1 MEISR
6 SGRVFNIF
14 AHAIHVRRLTACT
27 IMQVVQLIAY
37 IDGLLSITSL
47 FKQCIGGNNVTKT
60 KNEVIK
66 VIPLGGVGEI
76 GKAMYVVEIDDEL
89 FIVDAGLMFP
99 EGEMLGIDI
108 VIPDLTYIE
117 ENKERVKGIF
127 LTHGHEDAI
136 GSIAYLLQKV
146 QAPVYGSKLTL
157 ALAKEHL
164 KSMPAP
170 AGVKFFEVSN
180 KSRMN
185 FKKTHVTFFH
195 TTHSIPDSLGI
206 VFHTSEGAIVHTGEF
221 KFDQSAKGKYRPDIS
236 KMAALGDEGVF
247 ILMSDSN
254 EAERPGYTTSESVI
268 EEQLSTT
275 FYGAEGRLLVA
286 LYASNFIRIQQ
297 VFDKALETG
306 KKVAVVG
313 KSLESYFEVG
323 MRLGYLQIDEEMVI
337 SVKDI
342 GKYPDNEVVIIV
354 TGNKGE
360 PLDALEKIVRKHH
373 KDIKIKDTDTILITF
388 TPSPGMEVA
397 MYQMANELSKAGAN
411 VLTASKK
418 VHVSGHGS
426 QEDLKLMLNL
436 MKPKYF
442 IPIQGE
448 YKMLIAHS
456 KLAQQLGLQKSQI
469 FIADKG
475 DIVEYKNEKMRM
487 SGRVQAGN
495 ILIDGIGVGDVGN
508 IVLRDR
514 KLLSQDGIFTVV
526 VTLSRRQKK
535 IAAGPEIVSRG
546 FVYVRESEEL
556 LEESRNL
563 VRKIVEK
570 YVNKDTFEWTNIKQ
584 EIRDTLSSYLF
595 QQTKRRPMIIPIIM
609 EY

>member
-1 MEISR
+1 M
-6 SGRVFNIF
+6 
-14 AHAIHVRRLTACT
+14 
-27 IMQVVQLIAY
+27 
-37 IDGLLSITSL
+37 
-47 FKQCIGGNNVTKT
+47 TKP
-60 KNEVIK
+60 KNEVIR

-76 GKAMYVVEIDDEL
+76 GKAMYVVEVDEEL

-108 VIPDLTYIE
+108 VIPDISYIE

-136 GSIAYLLQKV
+136 GSISYLLQKV
-146 QAPVYGSKLTL
+146 QAPVYGSKLTI

-164 KSMPAP
+164 KEMPAP
-170 AGVKFFEVSN
+170 PNVKFFEVTN

-185 FKKTHVTFFH
+185 FKCTHVTFFN

-221 KFDQSAKGKYRPDIS
+221 KFDQSAKGKYRPDIA
-236 KMAALGDEGVF
+236 KMALLGEEGVF
-247 ILMSDSN
+247 ILMSDSS

-268 EEQLSTT
+268 EKSLSKT
-275 FYGAEGRLLVA
+275 FHGAEGRILVA

-297 VFDKALETG
+297 VFDTAFETG

-323 MRLGYLQIDEEMVI
+323 MKLGYLTIEDDIVI
-337 SVKDI
+337 PVKEI
-342 GKYPDNEVVIIV
+342 EKYDDDQVVIIV
-354 TGNKGE
+354 TGNQGE
-360 PLDALEKIVRKHH
+360 PLEALEKIVRKQHR
-373 KDIKIKDTDTILITF
+373 DVRIKESDTVLITF
-388 TPSPGMEVA
+388 TPSPGMEVSMFQTMNDLA
-397 MYQMANELSKAGAN
+397 KAGAN
-411 VLTASKK
+411 VLTSSKN

-426 QEDLKLMLNL
+426 SEDLKLMLNL
-436 MKPKYF
+436 MQPKYF

-448 YKMLIAHS
+448 YRMLIAHS
-456 KLAQQLGLQKSQI
+456 KLAQETGLQKAQI

-475 DIVEYKNEKMRM
+475 DIVEYKNDKMRM

-526 VTLSRRQKK
+526 VTLNRKQKR
-535 IAAGPEIVSRG
+535 IASGPEIVSRG

-556 LEESRNL
+556 FDESVKL

-570 YVNKDTFEWTNIKQ
+570 YVNKETFEWTNIKQ
-584 EIRDTLSSYLF
+584 EIRDTLSSYLY

>member
-1 MEISR
+1 M
-6 SGRVFNIF
+6 
-14 AHAIHVRRLTACT
+14 
-27 IMQVVQLIAY
+27 
-37 IDGLLSITSL
+37 
-47 FKQCIGGNNVTKT
+47 TKT
-60 KNEVIK
+60 KNELIRI
-66 VIPLGGVGEI
+66 IPLGGVGEI

-108 VIPDLTYIE
+108 VIPDMSYIE

-164 KSMPAP
+164 KEMPAP
-170 AGVKFFEVSN
+170 APVKFFEVTN

-185 FKKTHVTFFH
+185 FKRTHVTFFH

-221 KFDQSAKGKYRPDIS
+221 KFDQSAKGKYRPDLS
-236 KMAALGDEGVF
+236 RMANLGEDGVF

-268 EEQLSTT
+268 EEQLSST
-275 FYGAEGRLLVA
+275 FYAAEGRLLVA

-297 VFDKALETG
+297 VFDKAVETG

-323 MRLGYLQIDEEMVI
+323 MRLGYLQVDEEMVI
-337 SVKDI
+337 PIKEI
-342 GKYPDNEVVIIV
+342 GKYEDKDIVIIV

-360 PLDALEKIVRKHH
+360 PLDALEKIVRNHH
-373 KDIKIKDTDTILITF
+373 REIKMKSSDTVLITF
-388 TPSPGMEVA
+388 TPSPGMEIS
-397 MYQMANELSKAGAN
+397 MFQMMNEISKAGAN
-411 VLTASKK
+411 VLTSTKK

-426 QEDLKLMLNL
+426 QEDLKMMINL
-436 MKPKYF
+436 MRPKYF

-456 KLAQQLGLQKSQI
+456 KLAQQVGLAKSQI

-475 DIVEYKNEKMRM
+475 DIVEYKNNKMRM

-495 ILIDGIGVGDVGN
+495 VLIDGIGVGDVGN

-526 VTLSRRQKK
+526 ITLSRKQKR

-556 LEESRNL
+556 LEESKKL
-563 VRKIVEK
+563 VRGIVEK

>member
-1 MEISR
+1 
-6 SGRVFNIF
+6 
-14 AHAIHVRRLTACT
+14 
-27 IMQVVQLIAY
+27 
-37 IDGLLSITSL
+37 
-47 FKQCIGGNNVTKT
+47 VTRT
-60 KNEVIK
+60 KNEVIRI
-66 VIPLGGVGEI
+66 IPLGGVGEI
-76 GKAMYVVEIDDEL
+76 GKAMYVVEIDEEL

-99 EGEMLGIDI
+99 ESEMLGIDI
-108 VIPDLTYIE
+108 VVPDITYIE
-117 ENKERVKGIF
+117 ENKDRVKGIF

-136 GSIAYLLQKV
+136 GSLAYLLQKV
-146 QAPVYGSKLTL
+146 QPPIYGSKLTI

-164 KSMPAP
+164 KEMPSPVA
-170 AGVKFFEVSN
+170 VKFFEVTN

-185 FKKTHVTFFH
+185 FDCTHVTFFN

-206 VFHTSEGAIVHTGEF
+206 VFNTSEGAIVHTGEF
-221 KFDQSAKGKYRPDIS
+221 KFDQAAKGKYRPDIS
-236 KMAALGDEGVF
+236 KMASLGEKGVF
-247 ILMSDSN
+247 ILMSDSS

-268 EEQLSTT
+268 ETHLSKT
-275 FYGAEGRLLVA
+275 FHGAEGRILVA

-297 VFDKALETG
+297 VFDTAHETG

-323 MRLGYLQIDEEMVI
+323 VNLGYLTIEEDIVI
-337 SVKDI
+337 PVSEI
-342 GKYPDNEVVIIV
+342 EKYEDDNVVIIV

-360 PLDALEKIVRKHH
+360 PLDALSKIVRKHH
-373 KDIKIKDTDTILITF
+373 KDVRIKESDTVLITF
-388 TPSPGMEVA
+388 TPSPGMEVSMNQTMNDLA
-397 MYQMANELSKAGAN
+397 KNGAT
-411 VLTASKK
+411 VLTSSKN

-436 MKPKYF
+436 MQPKYF

-448 YKMLIAHS
+448 YRMLMAHS
-456 KLAQQLGLQKSQI
+456 KLAQQTGLPKTSV

-475 DIVEYKNEKMRM
+475 DVVEFKNNKMRM

-495 ILIDGIGVGDVGN
+495 VLIDGIGVGDVGN

-526 VTLSRRQKK
+526 ITLSRKQKR
-535 IAAGPEIVSRG
+535 IASGPEIISRG
-546 FVYVRESEEL
+546 FVYVRDSEEL
-556 LEESRNL
+556 FTESKLL
-563 VRKIVEK
+563 VENIVEK
-570 YVNKDTFEWTNIKQ
+570 HVAKKSFEWTSIKQ
-584 EIRDTLSSYLF
+584 EIRDTLSSYLY

>member
-1 MEISR
+1 M
-6 SGRVFNIF
+6 
-14 AHAIHVRRLTACT
+14 
-27 IMQVVQLIAY
+27 
-37 IDGLLSITSL
+37 
-47 FKQCIGGNNVTKT
+47 TKI
-60 KNEVIK
+60 KNECIRI
-66 VIPLGGVGEI
+66 IPLGGVGEV
-76 GKAMYVVEIDDEL
+76 GKAMYVVEIDDEM
-89 FIVDAGLMFP
+89 FIVDSGLMFP
-99 EGEMLGIDI
+99 ESEMLGIDI
-108 VIPDLTYIE
+108 VIPDLTYVE

-136 GSIAYLLQKV
+136 GSLAYLLQVV

-164 KSMPAP
+164 KDMPAP
-170 AGVKFFEVSN
+170 YPIRFFEVTN
-180 KSRMN
+180 RSRMN
-185 FKKTHVTFFH
+185 FNRTHVTFFN

-206 VFHTSEGAIVHTGEF
+206 VFNTSEGAIVHTGEF
-221 KFDQSAKGKYRPDIS
+221 KFDQSAKGKYRPDIG
-236 KMAALGDEGVF
+236 KMANLGEKGVF
-247 ILMSDSN
+247 ILMSDSS

-268 EEQLSTT
+268 ETHLSKT
-275 FYGAEGRLLVA
+275 FHEAKGRILVA

-297 VFDKALETG
+297 VFDKAFESG

-323 MRLGYLQIDEEMVI
+323 MNLGYLTIEDDVVI
-337 SVKDI
+337 PVQELD
-342 GKYPDNEVVIIV
+342 KYENDEVVIIV

-360 PLDALEKIVRKHH
+360 PLDALEKIVRNHH
-373 KDIKIKDTDTILITF
+373 KDIKINDTDTVLITF
-388 TPSPGMEVA
+388 TPSPGMEVS
-397 MYQMANELSKAGAN
+397 MYETMNQLSKKGAR
-411 VLTASKK
+411 VLTSSRK

-436 MKPKYF
+436 MQPKYF

-448 YKMLIAHS
+448 YRMLIAHS
-456 KLAQQLGLQKSQI
+456 KLAQQTGIKKTSI

-475 DIVEYKNEKMRM
+475 DIVEYKNNKMRM

-495 ILIDGIGVGDVGN
+495 VLIDGIGVGDVGN

-526 VTLSRRQKK
+526 ITLNRKQKR

-556 LEESRNL
+556 LEEARKL
-563 VRKIVEK
+563 VRKIVDK
-570 YVNKDTFEWTNIKQ
+570 HVTKKSFEWTGIKT
-584 EIRDTLSSYLF
+584 EIRDTLSSYLY

>member
-1 MEISR
+1 M
-6 SGRVFNIF
+6 
-14 AHAIHVRRLTACT
+14 
-27 IMQVVQLIAY
+27 
-37 IDGLLSITSL
+37 
-47 FKQCIGGNNVTKT
+47 TKT

-117 ENKERVKGIF
+117 ENKDRVKGIF

-164 KSMPAP
+164 KEMPAP

-185 FKKTHVTFFH
+185 FKSTYVTFFH

-221 KFDQSAKGKYRPDIS
+221 KFDQSAKGKYRPDIA
-236 KMAALGDEGVF
+236 KMAALGEEGVF

-254 EAERPGYTTSESVI
+254 EAERPGYTTSEIVI
-268 EEQLSTT
+268 EEQLSKT
-275 FYGAEGRLLVA
+275 FHAAEGRLLVA

-297 VFDKALETG
+297 VFDRALETG

-342 GKYPDNEVVIIV
+342 GKYRDEQVVIIV
-354 TGNKGE
+354 TGNQGE
-360 PLDALEKIVRKHH
+360 PLDALEKIIRKHH
-373 KDIKIKDTDTILITF
+373 KDIKIKETDTVLITF
-388 TPSPGMEVA
+388 TPSPSMEVE
-397 MYQMANELSKAGAN
+397 MFQMTNELAKAGAH
-411 VLTASKK
+411 VLTSQRN
-418 VHVSGHGS
+418 VHVSSHGS

-456 KLAQQLGLQKSQI
+456 KIAQQLGLQKSQI

-475 DIVEYKNEKMRM
+475 DIVEYKNDKMRM

-495 ILIDGIGVGDVGN
+495 VLIDGIGVGDVGN

-535 IAAGPEIVSRG
+535 IAAGPEVVSRG

>member
-1 MEISR
+1 
-6 SGRVFNIF
+6 
-14 AHAIHVRRLTACT
+14 
-27 IMQVVQLIAY
+27 
-37 IDGLLSITSL
+37 
-47 FKQCIGGNNVTKT
+47 
-60 KNEVIK
+60 
-66 VIPLGGVGEI
+66 
-76 GKAMYVVEIDDEL
+76 
-89 FIVDAGLMFP
+89 
-99 EGEMLGIDI
+99 MLGIDI

-117 ENKERVKGIF
+117 ENKDRVKGIF

-164 KSMPAP
+164 KEMPAP
-170 AGVKFFEVSN
+170 AGVKFFEVTN

-185 FKKTHVTFFH
+185 FKQTYVTFFH

-221 KFDQSAKGKYRPDIS
+221 KFDQSAKGKYRPDIA
-236 KMAALGDEGVF
+236 KMAALGEEGVF

-268 EEQLSTT
+268 EDRLSNT
-275 FYGAEGRLLVA
+275 FHSVEGRILVA

-323 MRLGYLQIDEEMVI
+323 MRLGYLQIDEDTVI

-342 GKYPDNEVVIIV
+342 GKYPDDQIVIIV
-354 TGNKGE
+354 TGNQGE
-360 PLDALEKIVRKHH
+360 PLEALEKIVRKFH
-373 KDIKIKDTDTILITF
+373 KDIKIKETDTVLITF
-388 TPSPGMEVA
+388 TPSPSMEVS

-411 VLTASKK
+411 VITASKN

-436 MKPKYF
+436 MQPKYF

-456 KLAQQLGLQKSQI
+456 KLAQQVGLQKSQI

-475 DIVEYKNEKMRM
+475 DIVEYKNDKMRM

-526 VTLSRRQKK
+526 ITLSRRQKR

-556 LEESRNL
+556 LDEARNL